1 MPLTFSFLRMRHI
14 FIALLDNVKG
24 HARLVRMR
32 MRRIALLPIPRIP
45 CGTGETH
52 SPLPSVQSVYVLLVE
67 QLETQLQCSLVAMS
81 CKVREKLEPQLPQT
95 CLKNYECNLS

>member
-24 HARLVRMR
+24 HTRLVRMR

-67 QLETQLQCSLVAMS
+67 QLETQLQFSLQS
-81 CKVREKLEPQLPQT
+81 QQSSREVKATTATNLPKKL
-95 CLKNYECNLS
+95 

>member
-14 FIALLDNVKG
+14 FIALPDNMKG
-24 HARLVRMR
+24 HTRLVRMR
-32 MRRIALLPIPRIP
+32 MRKTALLPIPRIP

-67 QLETQLQCSLVAMS
+67 MLETQLQQCSLQS
-81 CKVREKLEPQLPQT
+81 QQNSREVKATIATNLPKKL
-95 CLKNYECNLS
+95 